1 MFLTVAAVA
10 MVACLAI
17 VGFRGL
23 NFGIEFVGGT
33 SVAFHGTGDIT
44 TEQMREA
51 FNDAGEPDAVIQ
63 TTETNGE
70 PGFLVR
76 TTTTSAEDAT
86 ARANQVAEAPRHD
99 LPATSR

>member
-1 MFLTVAAVA
+1 MAAVA

-63 TTETNGE
+63 TTETGGE

-86 ARANQVAEAPRHD
+86 AHANQVAEAPS
-99 LPATSR
+99 A

>member
-1 MFLTVAAVA
+1 MAVVA

-17 VGFRGL
+17 VGIRGL

-51 FNDAGEPDAVIQ
+51 MQ
-63 TTETNGE
+63 
-70 PGFLVR
+70 R
-76 TTTTSAEDAT
+76 RR
-86 ARANQVAEAPRHD
+86 RA
-99 LPATSR
+99 